1 MDFNIISL
9 MLKNS
14 IKFAVILLACVI
26 VAMIVSIF
34 FKLSLLIVPAT
45 FVFCAFIW
53 AIFKNPT
60 FGIFVVA
67 FLLPFERIGSFDVVN
82 ITIRPSQIFALVTIL
97 AYLLAFLVRKER
109 FNIKNP
115 LLIPAFFFLGFS
127 ILSMVN
133 SENFQRNISV
143 FLFNA
148 FVIAVALIL
157 PNLIKNQ
164 KILTKTIYLIL
175 LSTILVSLFGLYQ
188 FLGDMI
194 GLSPSLTGLRLLYT
208 KAVFGFPRVQ
218 STFLEP
224 LYFANFLLIPIASCL
239 SFLLS
244 QLKQRYSAL
253 KTLGLIS
260 ILALA
265 SINLILTLSRGGYI
279 AFAFLL
285 CLTFLIYFKSFL
297 SLKRILILAIIGL
310 FAFLSVWQFLK
321 FTGQEKNIQVFL
333 EHATAISKTEDVATK
348 ERYTTF
354 SSAWE
359 MIKEHPILGSGP
371 GSFGPYVAASP
382 YVMPQDGWAIVN
394 NLFLEIWAE
403 EGIFGLITFLAMLLI
418 IILRTLKAWQI
429 ANQTR
434 QIFLKTIL
442 LGLFIA
448 FLAILV
454 QYQTFSILYILH
466 FWFLIGILV
475 TCQNLI
481 LEKQDA

>member
-1 MDFNIISL
+1 MVKNILKFTIISF
-9 MLKNS
+9 S
-14 IKFAVILLACVI
+14 CTAVAAL
-26 VAMIVSIF
+26 VSIF
-34 FKLSLLIVPAT
+34 FKLSILIVPTAT
-45 FVFCAFIW
+45 VFCALIL

-60 FGIFVVA
+60 LGIFVVA

-97 AYLLAFLVRKER
+97 AYLLAFLVRKEK

-127 ILSMVN
+127 VLSMIN

-143 FLFNA
+143 FLFNT
-148 FVIAVALIL
+148 FVIIVALIL

-188 FLGDMI
+188 FLGDII
-194 GLSPSLTGLRLLYT
+194 GLSPSLTGLRPLYT

-224 LYFANFLLIPIASCL
+224 LYFANFLLIPIALSL

-244 QLKQRYSAL
+244 RLKQKYSAI
-253 KTLGLIS
+253 KILGLTL

-285 CLTFLIYFKSFL
+285 LLAFLIYFKSFL
-297 SLKRILILAIIGL
+297 SLKRILILGIIG
-310 FAFLSVWQFLK
+310 FIAFFSVWQFLK
-321 FTGQEKNIQVFL
+321 FTGREKNIQVFL
-333 EHATAISKTEDVATK
+333 EHATTISKTKDVATK

-354 SSAWE
+354 SGARE
-359 MIKEHPILGSGP
+359 MIKEHPFLGSGP

-394 NLFLEIWAE
+394 NLLLEIWAE
-403 EGIFGLITFLAMLLI
+403 EGIFGLITFLAMVSI
-418 IILRTLKAWQI
+418 IIFRTLKAWQI
-429 ANQTR
+429 SNQTQ

-466 FWFLIGILV
+466 FWFLIGLLCA
-475 TCQNLI
+475 CQNLVF
-481 LEKQDA
+481 KKHPTKTYV

>member
-1 MDFNIISL
+1 MLNTMKDLHPIIY
-9 MLKNS
+9 
-14 IKFAVILLACVI
+14 ITVILFSCAA
-26 VAMIVSIF
+26 VAAIVSIF
-34 FKLSLLIVPAT
+34 FKFSLLIVPAAII
-45 FVFCAFIW
+45 FCGLIW
-53 AIFKNPT
+53 TIFKNPA
-60 FGIFVVA
+60 FGVFVVA
-67 FLLPFERIGSFDVVN
+67 FFLPFERIGSFDVVN

-97 AYLLAFLVRKER
+97 TYLLAFLVRKEK
-109 FNIKNP
+109 FDIKNP
-115 LLIPAFFFLGFS
+115 LLVPAFFFLGFS
-127 ILSMVN
+127 VLSMVN

-148 FVIAVALIL
+148 FVIVIALIL
-157 PNLIKNQ
+157 PNLIKDK
-164 KILTKTIYLIL
+164 KILSKTIYLIL

-188 FLGDMI
+188 FLGDII
-194 GLSPSLTGLRLLYT
+194 GLSPSLTGLRPLYT

-224 LYFANFLLIPIASCL
+224 LYFANFLLIPIALCL

-244 QLKQRYSAL
+244 KLKQKYSTI
-253 KTLGLIS
+253 KTLGLTL

-285 CLTFLIYFKSFL
+285 FLAFLIYFKSFL
-297 SLKRILILAIIGL
+297 SLKRILILFLVGIIAI
-310 FAFLSVWQFLK
+310 FSTYQFLK
-321 FTGQEKNIQVFL
+321 FTGGDKNIKTFL
-333 EHATAISKTEDVATK
+333 EHTTNLTTKKDIATK
-348 ERYTTF
+348 ERVTTI
-354 SSAWE
+354 STAWQ
-359 MIKEHPILGSGP
+359 MIEEHPFLGSGP
-371 GSFGPYVAASP
+371 GSFGPYAAASS
-382 YVMPQDGWAIVN
+382 YVIPQDGWAIVN

-403 EGIFGLITFLAMLLI
+403 EGTFGLITFLAMLLI

-429 ANQTR
+429 SNQTQ

-466 FWFLIGILV
+466 FWFLIGLLCA
-475 TCQNLI
+475 CQNLI
-481 LEKQDA
+481 LEKQNA